1 MITAAI
7 PPALT
12 AGAVLT
18 WPRATATPRLKSLHP
33 NPTRTRRPWPRPTL
47 ATLIAT
53 ATLMALVV
61 LGIGP
66 AIAVAIAGITARA
79 QWRARARTLQR
90 IAAAEAMSEAIH
102 GMAAELRAGAH
113 PVAAA
118 ESAAQDAKPPADA
131 VLTAMVTTARLDGD
145 MATVQRR
152 FTHDIPVPA
161 LRPLTN
167 AWTLAHT
174 QGLPLADIMDAVRT
188 DVAGQ
193 VRFAKK
199 VKARMAGPQA
209 SGTVLAGL
217 PIVGVLL
224 GEAMGADPLHV
235 LLTNPLGQALLVTGT
250 ALICLGLHWINK
262 LTTQAVLP

>member
-12 AGAVLT
+12 AGAILT
-18 WPRATATPRLKSLHP
+18 WPHGTATPRLKSLHP
-33 NPTRTRRPWPRPTL
+33 HQAHTRRHWPRPTP
-47 ATLIAT
+47 ATIIAT
-53 ATLMALVV
+53 TALMALVI
-61 LGIGP
+61 LGPGP
-66 AIAVAIAGITARA
+66 AIAIAIAGITARA
-79 QWRARARTLQR
+79 QWRARARAHQR

-102 GMAAELRAGAH
+102 GMVAELRAGAH

-118 ESAAQDAKPPADA
+118 EAAAQDAKPPAGA
-131 VLTAMVTTARLDGD
+131 VLTAMVTTARLGGD
-145 MATVQRR
+145 MATVERR
-152 FTHDIPVPA
+152 FTQDTPVPA

-199 VKARMAGPQA
+199 VRARMAGPQA
-209 SGTVLAGL
+209 SGAVLAGL
-217 PIVGVLL
+217 PILGVLL

-235 LLTNPLGQALLVTGT
+235 LLTNPLGQALLVAGT

>member
-12 AGAVLT
+12 AGALLT
-18 WPRATATPRLKSLHP
+18 WPPATSTPRLKSLHP
-33 NPTRTRRPWPRPTL
+33 ATTARRRPWPRPNAATVIAVAAL
-47 ATLIAT
+47 ATLA
-53 ATLMALVV
+53 AL
-61 LGIGP
+61 GPGP
-66 AIAVAIAGITARA
+66 AIAITIAAVTTRA
-79 QWRARARTLQR
+79 QWRARTTTQQR
-90 IAAAEAMSEAIH
+90 IAAAEAMSHAIH
-102 GMAAELRAGAH
+102 GLVAELRAGAH

-118 ESAAQDAKPPADA
+118 ESAAQDAKPPANE
-131 VLTAMVTTARLDGD
+131 VLTAIATTARLDGD
-145 MATVQRR
+145 MATIQRR
-152 FTHDIPVPA
+152 FAQVPA
-161 LRPLTN
+161 LRPLTS

-174 QGLPLADIMDAVRT
+174 NGLPLADVMDAVRA

-193 VRFAKK
+193 VRYATK

-209 SGTVLAGL
+209 SGAVLAALPALGL
-217 PIVGVLL
+217 LL
-224 GEAMGADPLHV
+224 GEAMGASPLHV